1 MLAKELSSKELRKE
15 CDPRLMKC
23 DTTEELSPLDEIIG
37 QERAIR
43 ALRFGIDIKERG
55 FNIFRGKHNQP
66 QGRQTAKGNG

>member
-1 MLAKELSSKELRKE
+1 LVRELASEELRKE

-43 ALRFGIDIKERG
+43 ALRFGMNIKERG
-55 FNIFRGKHNQP
+55 LNIFRGKHNQP
-66 QGRQTAKGNG
+66 QG